1 MSGIMYYCFA
11 AVGSRFLVTSVL
23 LTITCLA
30 SIHLY
35 LFLVRR
41 KKTQDDEKYVLAAL
55 QEESEGSVVADV
67 AEAVAEAERAVCP
80 VTASPSERNDEVLF
94 GRYEKSFLAKLI
106 RSTDEVKSYYA
117 EIANVLLKYKKV
129 RNRISWANSSF
140 FAGRQTVAKF
150 ALRGKTM
157 YLYFAL
163 EPAEFSENRFITDAS
178 DVKRYEKVPVRI
190 KVRSKRGVG
199 LAKKLIGFLTEK
211 FALVERTDAS
221 PSVSAEDYPYDTL
234 KNLLKRKLIR
244 LKTSD
249 GRIIYDDEPVE
260 WESITR
266 RESVRAEEAA
276 VLLTDEKAEA
286 AMEEEMEFVYARP
299 KGIINVD
306 TLSRNFLPNET
317 VTVEALKAKNL
328 IGKSVNYVKVLARGV
343 LDKPLTVKMP
353 DFSLDA
359 IKMIILTGGKAVKIK
374 KAKNSSSER

>member
-1 MSGIMYYCFA
+1 MSGILYSLA
-11 AVGSRFLVTSVL
+11 AVGSQFLVTSVL
-23 LTITCLA
+23 ISITCLA

-35 LFLVRR
+35 FYLVRR
-41 KKTQDDEKYVLAAL
+41 SKKQEENEEYILATL
-55 QEESEGSVVADV
+55 QEEISEI
-67 AEAVAEAERAVCP
+67 E
-80 VTASPSERNDEVLF
+80 PSEIKDDLSESFSEEDFGTEILTERNDKSIF

-106 RSTDEVKSYYA
+106 LSSENVKSYYA
-117 EIANVLLKYKKV
+117 EIANTLLKYKKV

-163 EPAEFSENRFITDAS
+163 EPAEFFENRFITDAS

-266 RESVRAEEAA
+266 RESVRAEEVA

>member
-1 MSGIMYYCFA
+1 MSGILYSLA
-11 AVGSRFLVTSVL
+11 AVGSQFLVTSVL
-23 LTITCLA
+23 ISITCLA

-35 LFLVRR
+35 FYLVRR
-41 KKTQDDEKYVLAAL
+41 SKKQEENEEYILATL
-55 QEESEGSVVADV
+55 QEEISEI
-67 AEAVAEAERAVCP
+67 E
-80 VTASPSERNDEVLF
+80 PSEIKDDLSESFSEEDFGTEILTERNDKSIF

-106 RSTDEVKSYYA
+106 LSSENVKSYYA
-117 EIANVLLKYKKV
+117 EIANTLLKYKKV

-163 EPAEFSENRFITDAS
+163 EPAEFFETRFITDAS

-266 RESVRAEEAA
+266 RESVRAEEVA